1 MKHLYSLLVLAFICI
16 GGYGQSRTVPI
27 LSHPASVEPEIVSVL
42 NSPFRETNLSITPDG
57 RYLYF
62 MSGRGGQ
69 EWSTRYG
76 FFFQGKREFDG
87 DIWYSEKV
95 NGEWQ
100 APIVLD
106 RPINSA
112 QGEDEPNISPDGQRV
127 RFQSWNR
134 GWEKTGGPYYE
145 STLSGVDWGKPKG
158 LGSGINQFFVRNHY
172 ATDGMSISPN
182 GEYYIVAA
190 GANYD
195 GRLDLYLSQHQTD
208 GTWTYPRPLSVNT
221 RKDERSIFIAGDSRT
236 LYFASDGYGGMGG
249 LDLFK
254 GVLQP
259 DGTVSDIVNLGKPFN
274 TKADDYGFLLT
285 ADGTEAYFVRD
296 GDIYFADLTD
306 ADPGIRPG
314 ATLLINGIVKTKKG
328 KALASQIKLVDPTS
342 GQVLAEGLSNS
353 RNGEYALAIAWQ
365 AGPFVIRSQ
374 PESYYG
380 ITESIAKEKIGKNHT
395 IRMDFVFP
403 ESLKV
408 ITRGE
413 TPTRERRLPPP
424 TPTPPGPVDLNEP
437 FVLLFDNN
445 SAKVKKEYASL
456 LQGLAKLQKKYP
468 DLRLALDGHT
478 DSNGSDGFNLD
489 LSHRRVMA
497 VARCLQMEGAERSRL
512 WWDYCGEA
520 RPVADNAEEFGRADN
535 RRVEIKIVRVEK

>member
-1 MKHLYSLLVLAFICI
+1 MKYLCSLLVLAFISI
-16 GGYGQSRTVPI
+16 EGYSQSRTVPI
-27 LSHPASVEPEIVSVL
+27 LSHPASVEVEIVSVL
-42 NSPFRETNLSITPDG
+42 NSSFRETNLSITPDG

-87 DIWYSEKV
+87 DIWYSEQV
-95 NGEWQ
+95 DGEWQ
-100 APIVLD
+100 RPEVLD
-106 RPINSA
+106 KPINSA

-158 LGSGINQFFVRNHY
+158 LGSGINQFFVRHHY

-190 GANYD
+190 GPNYD
-195 GRLDLYLSQHQTD
+195 GRLDLYLSRHQAD
-208 GTWTYPRPLSVNT
+208 GSWTYPRPLSVNT
-221 RKDERSIFIAGDSRT
+221 RKDERSIFIAGDSKT

-259 DGTVSDIVNLGKPFN
+259 DGTISDIVNLGAPFN

-285 ADGTEAYFVRD
+285 ADGREAYFVRD
-296 GDIYFADLTD
+296 GDIYFADLTE
-306 ADPGIRPG
+306 ADPGIKPG
-314 ATLLINGIVKTKKG
+314 ATLLINGTVKTEKG
-328 KALASQIKLVDPTS
+328 KALASEIELVDPKS
-342 GQVLAEGLSNS
+342 GQLLAEGLSNS
-353 RNGEYALAIAWQ
+353 RNGEYALAIAWKP
-365 AGPFVIRSQ
+365 GPFVMRAQ
-374 PESYYG
+374 PKSYYA
-380 ITESIAKEKIGKNHT
+380 ITET
-395 IRMDFVFP
+395 IRKKEVGDNRSIRLDFVFS

-413 TPTRERRLPPP
+413 SPSVHRALVSP
-424 TPTPPGPVDLNEP
+424 TPTPVDLDEP
-437 FVLLFDNN
+437 FVLLFDHN
-445 SAKVKKEYASL
+445 SATVKKEYAHL

-497 VARCLQMEGAERSRL
+497 VARCLQMEGAERARL

-520 RPVADNAEEFGRADN
+520 KPVADNEEEFGRADN
-535 RRVEIKIVRVEK
+535 RRVEIKIVRVED